1 EEGHEASPVGGHVV
15 RVSDHDDGYA
25 IRSGQP
31 HAQRHDLAP
40 AGTVLAYRGL
50 VGKYDLRIAG
60 ERAGDGDALLLAA
73 GKLRRVV
80 MLAALQPDLGQR
92 LGGAGGAFGAA
103 HALVDQR
110 KLDVFLCRGAR
121 EEVEALEDEAEV

>member
-1 EEGHEASPVGGHVV
+1 
-15 RVSDHDDGYA
+15 
-25 IRSGQP
+25 
-31 HAQRHDLAP
+31 
-40 AGTVLAYRGL
+40 
-50 VGKYDLRIAG
+50 

-121 EEVEALEDEAEV
+121 EEVEALEDEAEVVAADERALVAVQLRYVLSLEEIGPLRRPVEKT